1 MSDLL
6 KKVDMSLLHTIA
18 DMDSMPTGAFN
29 IRKNGQGIAR
39 QSSENITI
47 EPKKGNPGIDI
58 YKAVHKGRRG
68 AYPSYHHRDRNKRQ
82 GI

>member
-1 MSDLL
+1 MRAATSTERTVNDMPDLL

-39 QSSENITI
+39 Q
-47 EPKKGNPGIDI
+47 
-58 YKAVHKGRRG
+58 
-68 AYPSYHHRDRNKRQ
+68 
-82 GI
+82 

>member
-1 MSDLL
+1 MSELL

-18 DMDSMPTGAFN
+18 DMDAMPTAGAFN

-47 EPKKGNPGIDI
+47 EPK
-58 YKAVHKGRRG
+58 
-68 AYPSYHHRDRNKRQ
+68 
-82 GI
+82 